1 MNTFYVQGYTEQQV
15 RDKIKEL
22 NNKGYK
28 IIDTSIGKFY
38 GTSEYYGDIYYEY
51 I

>member
-1 MNTFYVQGYTEQQV
+1 MNIFYVQGYTEQQV

-22 NNKGYK
+22 ENTEYK
-28 IIDTSIGKFY
+28 IIGTSIGRFF
-38 GTSEYYGDIYYEY
+38 GTAEYYRDIYYEH

>member
-1 MNTFYVQGYTEQQV
+1 MNTFYVQGYNEQQV
-15 RDKIKEL
+15 KNKIKEL

-28 IIDTSIGKFY
+28 IIDISIGKFK
-38 GTSEYYGDIYYEY
+38 GTSEYYGDIYYEH